1 VAVHAKELPVAAVGG
16 IIIVIVVFMV
26 DRQLV
31 KFLAGKFPS
40 APGAYPR
47 QELERSIAINIPPP
61 HAQLPRLG
69 KNVLQFAAIR
79 LGLL

>member
-1 VAVHAKELPVAAVGG
+1 
-16 IIIVIVVFMV
+16 VIVVFMV

-31 KFLAGKFPS
+31 KFLAAKFPS

-79 LGLL
+79 LGFL